1 MDKKYT
7 LNDFRYDLPERLTA
21 LKPAQERDGSRL
33 MALDR
38 RNKTVRHEQFSDIA
52 GHFNAGDLLV
62 FNDAKVINA
71 RIFFMKETG
80 ARFEIVLSRR
90 LDSLRWLVIAR
101 RAKRLKSGHVL
112 ISEKRPDINIEII
125 DRIGEE
131 FEIQTS
137 VEFTETLLKEIG
149 NIPLPPY
156 INRDADSDDSERYQT
171 VYSSKPGA
179 VASPTAG
186 LHFTGDILDELEK
199 AGARSTF
206 LTLYVG
212 QGTFSPVRTEDISLH
227 RIHTEAYYLPEET
240 ADLINQTRAE
250 GGRIIAVGTTSLR
263 VLESTFEEGANMSG
277 GGQSTL
283 FIYPPYKI
291 KSVDALITNFHT
303 PESTLLMLVAAFA
316 DYDFIMKAYR
326 EAVEKEYRF
335 FSYGDCMLIE

>member
-7 LNDFRYDLPERLTA
+7 LKDFRYDLPEELIA
-21 LKPAQERDGSRL
+21 LKPAQKRDGSRL
-33 MALDR
+33 MAVDR
-38 RNKTVRHEQFSDIA
+38 RNLTISHEMFSDIA
-52 GHFNAGDLLV
+52 GYFNSGDLLV
-62 FNDAKVINA
+62 LNDAKVINA
-71 RIFFMKETG
+71 RIYFMKETG

-101 RAKRLKSGHVL
+101 RAKRLKSGDVL

-125 DRIGEE
+125 ARTGEE
-131 FEIQTS
+131 FEIETS
-137 VEFTETLLKEIG
+137 VEFTETLLKEVG
-149 NIPLPPY
+149 NVPLPPY

-186 LHFTGDILDELEK
+186 LHFTGEILDELEK
-199 AGARSTF
+199 AGVKSTF

-227 RIHTEAYYLPEET
+227 RIHTEDYYLPEET

-263 VLESTFEEGANMSG
+263 VLESTFDEGANMSG

-316 DYDFIMKAYR
+316 GYDFIMEAYR